1 MVAHRVTMLRLA
13 LKQVC
18 DRFESPV
25 RVPWSTG
32 AFTWSVLKRAKLV
45 KEQERIEVRQRSGG
59 KGPLHDEAVALNG
72 ALRPNGA

>member
-1 MVAHRVTMLRLA
+1 MEYRCLHL
-13 LKQVC
+13 
-18 DRFESPV
+18 V
-25 RVPWSTG
+25 RTQKG
-32 AFTWSVLKRAKLV
+32 QLV